1 MTTPLVLSLLAL
13 DKLFVV
19 ETDAFMVGIGVVL
32 IQDGHP
38 IAYISKSLGA
48 KQEAMSIYEKEM
60 LAILH
65 AVNKWKQYP

>member
-38 IAYISKSLGA
+38 IAYIRKSLGP
-48 KQEAMSIYEKEM
+48 KQQAMSIYEKEM

>member
-1 MTTPLVLSLLAL
+1 MTTPLVLYLLAL

-38 IAYISKSLGA
+38 IAYISKSLGT

>member
-1 MTTPLVLSLLAL
+1 MTTPLVLYLLAL

>member
-1 MTTPLVLSLLAL
+1 
-13 DKLFVV
+13 
-19 ETDAFMVGIGVVL
+19 MVGIGVVL

-38 IAYISKSLGA
+38 IAYISKSLGT